1 MIETNAS
8 IEVNEKIDD
17 ENNIYYCRISFYH
30 DCENLNVLNGRF
42 FSSLITKA
50 NRHNRSN
57 DYVVVV
63 GTGFLRNYTKIYK
76 ASFQKKATVDVIYLS
91 SLLRISPIFKSLNEY
106 SLFILPRKDLDRL
119 EKIWD

>member
-8 IEVNEKIDD
+8 IEINEKIDE
-17 ENNIYYCRISFYH
+17 ENNKYYCRISFYH

-42 FSSLITKA
+42 FSSLIVKA
-50 NRHNRSN
+50 NRHDRSN

-76 ASFQKKATVDVIYLS
+76 SSFQKKATVDVIYLS
-91 SLLRISPIFKSLNEY
+91 SLSRINPVFKSLNEN
-106 SLFILPRKDLDRL
+106 SLFVLPRKDINRL
-119 EKIWD
+119 EKLWD